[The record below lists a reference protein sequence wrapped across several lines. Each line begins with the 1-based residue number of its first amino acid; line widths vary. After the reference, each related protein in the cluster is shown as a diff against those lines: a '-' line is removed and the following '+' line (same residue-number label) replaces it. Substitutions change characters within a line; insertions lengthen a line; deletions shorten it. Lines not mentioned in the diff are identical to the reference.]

1 MATPRPAP
9 ATLSAPSLLRS
20 LSDNWW
26 LVLLRG
32 IASIVFGILAFMWP
46 GLTLVVLV
54 LMYGAFALV
63 DGVLAIAGA
72 VMGGRPGSRWWL
84 ALVGIAGVLAGL
96 FTFFWPGITAFVLLI
111 FIAAWAIAIGAF
123 QIVGAIRLRK
133 EIDNE
138 WLLILSGVVSVLFG
152 FLLLAQ
158 PAAGALA
165 LVWII
170 AGYSVAFGII
180 LVIFSFRLKG
190 LKPAA
195 A

>member
-1 MATPRPAP
+1 MSAQQTVHPP
-9 ATLSAPSLLRS
+9 LVAPSLLKS

-32 IASIVFGILAFMWP
+32 LASIVFGVLAFMWP

-72 VMGGRPGSRWWL
+72 IMGGRPGSRWWL
-84 ALVGIAGVLAGL
+84 ALVGLAGVVAGL
-96 FTFFWPGITAFVLLI
+96 LTFFWPGITAFVLLI
-111 FIAAWAIAIGAF
+111 FIAAWAIMIGAF

-138 WLLILSGVVSVLFG
+138 WLLILSGGVSVLFG

-180 LVIFSFRLKG
+180 LVMFSFRLKSHR
-190 LKPAA
+190 PAA